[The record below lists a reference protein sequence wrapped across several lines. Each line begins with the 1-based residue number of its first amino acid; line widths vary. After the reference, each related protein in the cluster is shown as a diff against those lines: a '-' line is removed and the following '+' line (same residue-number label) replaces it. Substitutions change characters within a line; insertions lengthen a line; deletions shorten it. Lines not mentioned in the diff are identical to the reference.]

1 MKVEALYRGDKH
13 ADAIHDA
20 IWDVLVE
27 RATEMPI
34 PTILG
39 VLDLIK
45 DKVKEHAK

>member
-1 MKVEALYRGDKH
+1 MRVEKLYRGDKH

-20 IWDVLVE
+20 IWNVLVE
-27 RATEMPI
+27 RALEMPI

-45 DKVKEHAK
+45 DKVKDNAK